1 MQNQKEK
8 LNMKILNKNNK
19 KESIT
24 SKFVTMKRQLENYE
38 VLLKDLLL
46 KKMLIQ
52 NDKDDKVYYKEQAE
66 NIKQKAG
73 EIKESLKTIA
83 NDFLKILKS
92 EKIKPNELHFQI
104 DVETALY
111 ECKSWLKSID
121 NFETPAKLPSYLK
134 KHALGKENL
143 LHLSR
148 DSYAEVADVASSG
161 SGFLLTGIDPNL
173 CSMEYKLLTLLE
185 NSNSTDNETI
195 DQLRKKCLRDA
206 TNESVDLYTLVF
218 TKSCLSELCSYA
230 YLCPLANNESDKYLL
245 TRDCLDTIKSYYKHY
260 TDEINK
266 YKEIVKERGVD
277 FPADRVVTKEDFE
290 HLYMDIDGM
299 PNLKGLHML
308 YEKLDQ
314 LDKLDKFDLEV
325 KNSSDAAKNIEK
337 DLDKHFEADNFK
349 KNNIDKDLNQ

>member
-19 KESIT
+19 KESTT
-24 SKFVTMKRQLENYE
+24 SKFITMKRQLENYE

-52 NDKDDKVYYKEQAE
+52 NDKDDKTYYKEQAK
-66 NIKQKAG
+66 NIEQKAG

-83 NDFLKILKS
+83 NDFSKILKT
-92 EKIKPNELHFQI
+92 EKIKPNELHLQI

-161 SGFLLTGIDPNL
+161 SGFSLTGIDPNL

-195 DQLRKKCLRDA
+195 DQLRKECLRDA

-218 TKSCLSELCSYA
+218 TKSCLSELCCYVYA
-230 YLCPLANNESDKYLL
+230 RSLADNESDKYLL
-245 TRDCLDTIKSYYKHY
+245 ARDYLNTIKSNYEHY

-266 YKEIVKERGVD
+266 YKEIAKERGVD
-277 FPADRVVTKEDFE
+277 FPADKVVTKEDLK
-290 HLYMDIDGM
+290 HLYMDIADM
-299 PNLKGLHML
+299 PDLKSLHLL
-308 YEKLDQ
+308 YEKLDK
-314 LDKLDKFDLEV
+314 LDKLDLKA
-325 KNSSDAAKNIEK
+325 KNTSDAAKNIEK

>member
-19 KESIT
+19 KESAT
-24 SKFVTMKRQLENYE
+24 SKFITMKRQLENYE

-52 NDKDDKVYYKEQAE
+52 NDKDDKAYYKEQAK
-66 NIKQKAG
+66 NIEQKAG
-73 EIKESLKTIA
+73 EIKESLTTIA
-83 NDFLKILKS
+83 NDFLKILKT
-92 EKIKPNELHFQI
+92 EKIKPNELHLQI

-230 YLCPLANNESDKYLL
+230 YLCPLANNGSDKHLL
-245 TRDCLDTIKSYYKHY
+245 TCDCLDTIKSYYKHY

-314 LDKLDKFDLEV
+314 LDKLDLEA
-325 KNSSDAAKNIEK
+325 KNTSDAAKNIEK

>member
-1 MQNQKEK
+1 
-8 LNMKILNKNNK
+8 MKILNKNNK

-195 DQLRKKCLRDA
+195 DQLKKKCLRDA

>member
-1 MQNQKEK
+1 M
-8 LNMKILNKNNK
+8 
-19 KESIT
+19 
-24 SKFVTMKRQLENYE
+24 
-38 VLLKDLLL
+38 
-46 KKMLIQ
+46 
-52 NDKDDKVYYKEQAE
+52 
-66 NIKQKAG
+66 
-73 EIKESLKTIA
+73 
-83 NDFLKILKS
+83 
-92 EKIKPNELHFQI
+92 
-104 DVETALY
+104 
-111 ECKSWLKSID
+111 
-121 NFETPAKLPSYLK
+121 
-134 KHALGKENL
+134 
-143 LHLSR
+143 
-148 DSYAEVADVASSG
+148 
-161 SGFLLTGIDPNL
+161 IDPNL
-173 CSMEYKLLTLLE
+173 CSMEHKLLTLLE

-195 DQLRKKCLRDA
+195 DQLKKKCLRDA

-230 YLCPLANNESDKYLL
+230 YLCPLANNGSDKHLL
-245 TRDCLDTIKSYYKHY
+245 TCDCLDTIKSYYKHY

-266 YKEIVKERGVD
+266 YKEIAKERGVD
-277 FPADRVVTKEDFE
+277 FPTDRVVTKEDFE

>member
-1 MQNQKEK
+1 
-8 LNMKILNKNNK
+8 MKILNKNNK

>member
-1 MQNQKEK
+1 
-8 LNMKILNKNNK
+8 MKILNKNNK
-19 KESIT
+19 KESAT
-24 SKFVTMKRQLENYE
+24 SKFITMKRQLENYE

-52 NDKDDKVYYKEQAE
+52 NDKDDKAYYKEQAK
-66 NIKQKAG
+66 NIEQKAG
-73 EIKESLKTIA
+73 EIKESLTTIA
-83 NDFLKILKS
+83 NDFLKILKT
-92 EKIKPNELHFQI
+92 EKIKPNELHLQI

-185 NSNSTDNETI
+185 NSNSTDNETM

-230 YLCPLANNESDKYLL
+230 YLCPLANNGSDKHLL
-245 TRDCLDTIKSYYKHY
+245 TCDCLDTIKSYYKHY

>member
-1 MQNQKEK
+1 
-8 LNMKILNKNNK
+8 MKILNK
-19 KESIT
+19 KESAT
-24 SKFVTMKRQLENYE
+24 SKFATMKRKLENYE

-52 NDKDDKVYYKEQAE
+52 NDKDDKAYYNEQAK
-66 NIKQKAG
+66 NIEQKAG
-73 EIKESLKTIA
+73 EIKESITTIA
-83 NDFLKILKS
+83 NDFLKILKT
-92 EKIKPNELHFQI
+92 EKIKPNELHLQI

-134 KHALGKENL
+134 KHALSKENL

-195 DQLRKKCLRDA
+195 DQLKKKCLRDA

-230 YLCPLANNESDKYLL
+230 YLCPLANNGSDKHLL
-245 TRDCLDTIKSYYKHY
+245 TCDCLDTIKSYYKHY

-314 LDKLDKFDLEV
+314 LDKLDKLDLEV

>member
-19 KESIT
+19 KESAT
-24 SKFVTMKRQLENYE
+24 SKFITMKRQLENYE

-52 NDKDDKVYYKEQAE
+52 NDKDDKAYYKEQAK
-66 NIKQKAG
+66 NIEQKAG
-73 EIKESLKTIA
+73 EIKESLTTIA
-83 NDFLKILKS
+83 NDFLKILKT

-230 YLCPLANNESDKYLL
+230 YLCPLANNGSDKHLL
-245 TRDCLDTIKSYYKHY
+245 TCDCLDTIKSYYKHY

-314 LDKLDKFDLEV
+314 LDKLDLEA
-325 KNSSDAAKNIEK
+325 KNTSDAAKNIEK

>member
-1 MQNQKEK
+1 
-8 LNMKILNKNNK
+8 MKILNKNNK
-19 KESIT
+19 KESVT
-24 SKFVTMKRQLENYE
+24 SKFVTMKRKLENYD

-52 NDKDDKVYYKEQAE
+52 NDKDDKAYYNEQAK
-66 NIKQKAG
+66 NIEQKAG
-73 EIKESLKTIA
+73 EIKESITTIA
-83 NDFLKILKS
+83 NDFLKILKT
-92 EKIKPNELHFQI
+92 EKIKPNELHLQI

-230 YLCPLANNESDKYLL
+230 YLCPLANNGSDKHLL
-245 TRDCLDTIKSYYKHY
+245 TCDCLDTIKSYYKHY

-314 LDKLDKFDLEV
+314 LDKLDKLDLEV

>member
-1 MQNQKEK
+1 
-8 LNMKILNKNNK
+8 MKILNKNNK
-19 KESIT
+19 KESAT
-24 SKFVTMKRQLENYE
+24 SKFITMKRQLENYE

-52 NDKDDKVYYKEQAE
+52 NDKDDKAYYKEQAK
-66 NIKQKAG
+66 NIEQKAG
-73 EIKESLKTIA
+73 EIKESLTTIA
-83 NDFLKILKS
+83 NDFLKILKT

-161 SGFLLTGIDPNL
+161 SGFLLTGIDSNL

-230 YLCPLANNESDKYLL
+230 YLCPLANNGSDKHLL
-245 TRDCLDTIKSYYKHY
+245 TCDCLDTIKSYYKHY

-314 LDKLDKFDLEV
+314 LDKLDLEA
-325 KNSSDAAKNIEK
+325 KNTSDAAKNIEK